1 VIAGASPPVAA
12 RLRPQLGVEPATR
25 ALVGQR
31 RVVVTGA
38 QDDAAARQR
47 GTDDGGDQ
55 LGARRLH
62 QQRLGHRLRRRMRF
76 EQQCP
81 DALGER
87 RAARLAR
94 ADDALAARAQ
104 ALGERRDVGRLAG
117 AVDAFEG
124 DEAARHG
131 ELLRW
136 NRFTARL

>member
-1 VIAGASPPVAA
+1 VIAP
-12 RLRPQLGVEPATR
+12 
-25 ALVGQR
+25 R
-31 RVVVTGA
+31 RE
-38 QDDAAARQR
+38 
-47 GTDDGGDQ
+47 
-55 LGARRLH
+55 H
-62 QQRLGHRLRRRMRF
+62 EQRLGDAVHRRM
-76 EQQCP
+76 QQQL
-81 DALGER
+81 AQRLGER

-136 NRFTARL
+136 KRFTARL